1 MAEEYPIVYPYTTSL
16 YTHVM
21 IDIEVAFFL
30 GYWNLTEMNT
40 EGHIF

>member
-1 MAEEYPIVYPYTTSL
+1 MAEEYPTVYTYTTL

-30 GYWNLTEMNT
+30 GYWNLAEMNT